1 VTVRPTACGALSG
14 PVAVVGF
21 AVTGQAV
28 ARVLRRFGL
37 EVVAVEDAATPAR
50 REAARRLGVELIA
63 APDRAVLAA
72 AVGRCALVVA
82 SPGVPP
88 RHPVF
93 ELVEPDRLVSE
104 IELAYRLSPVPLVA
118 VTGTNGKTTVTALVT
133 AMLVASGVRAEA
145 SGNIGQPLISTVT
158 AGDAD
163 LVVAEVS
170 SFQLALTS
178 SFRPVVAAW
187 LNAAENHLDWHP
199 SFGDYVAAKRR
210 IWANQ
215 RDCDVAVV
223 NGDDPIVAAAAS
235 TAPARVVTFGQAGS
249 DYRLVDGRFL
259 APDGELLATNSD
271 LVRDLPHDRLNA
283 LGALATALEAGALAD
298 ACRTALRTTAPP
310 AHRLTHVATLDGV
323 AYYDDSKAT
332 TPAAVIAA
340 LQGFS
345 SVVLILG
352 GRNKGLDLATI
363 RRTIDGAAGL
373 ILRGVVA
380 IGEASAEV
388 VAAFA
393 PDHKVVEAG
402 SMGEAVAIATGM
414 ADPGDAVLL
423 SPGCASFDWYE
434 SYAARG
440 DDFVA
445 AVRRLHSSEL
455 RDRAEA

>member
-1 VTVRPTACGALSG
+1 MTVRPTACGALAG

-28 ARVLRRFGL
+28 SRVLRGFGL
-37 EVVAVEDAATPAR
+37 EVVVVEDAATPAQR
-50 REAARRLGVELIA
+50 AAAVELGVELVA
-63 APDRAVLAA
+63 APDRGTLAA
-72 AVGRCALVVA
+72 AVGRCALVVV

-93 ELVEPDRLVSE
+93 ELVAPDRLVSE
-104 IELAYRLSPVPLVA
+104 IELAYRLSPIPVVA

-133 AMLVASGVRAEA
+133 AMLVASGVHAEA
-145 SGNIGQPLISTVT
+145 SGNIGQPLISTVMS
-158 AGDAD
+158 GDVD
-163 LVVAEVS
+163 LAVAEVS

-178 SFRPVVAAW
+178 SFRPIVAAW
-187 LNAAENHLDWHP
+187 LNVAENHLDWHP

-215 RDCDVAVV
+215 RDLDVAVA
-223 NGDDPIVAAAAS
+223 NGDDPIVAAAARA
-235 TAPARVVTFGQAGS
+235 APARVVTFGEAGS
-249 DYRLVDGRFL
+249 DYRLVAGRFL
-259 APDGELLATNSD
+259 APDGELLATSSD
-271 LVRDLPHDRLNA
+271 LVRDLPHDRRNA
-283 LGALATALEAGALAD
+283 LGALATALEAGASPP

-310 AHRLTHVATLDGV
+310 AHRLSHVATLDGV
-323 AYYDDSKAT
+323 SYYDDSKAT

-363 RRTIDGAAGL
+363 RRAVDAAAGHL
-373 ILRGVVA
+373 LRGVVA
-380 IGEASAEV
+380 IGEASAQV

-393 PDHKVVEAG
+393 PDHEVAEAG
-402 SMGEAVAIATGM
+402 SMGEAVAIAAGM
-414 ADPGDAVLL
+414 ADRGDAVLL

-440 DDFVA
+440 DDFAA
-445 AVRRLHSSEL
+445 AVRSL
-455 RDRAEA
+455 RSLDLGHRAEA